1 MVLKKFL
8 RQIINILSTVNT
20 HTKTELNMHK
30 IVDFLCKSVYHTAL
44 FEVTQ
49 KRKRQFLSIGHLED
63 VTSRVQTQSTS

>member
-20 HTKTELNMHK
+20 HTKTELNTHK
-30 IVDFLCKSVYHTAL
+30 IVDFLCKSVYHTSL

-49 KRKRQFLSIGHLED
+49 KRKWQFLSTGHLED
-63 VTSRVQTQSTS
+63 VTSWVQTQSTS